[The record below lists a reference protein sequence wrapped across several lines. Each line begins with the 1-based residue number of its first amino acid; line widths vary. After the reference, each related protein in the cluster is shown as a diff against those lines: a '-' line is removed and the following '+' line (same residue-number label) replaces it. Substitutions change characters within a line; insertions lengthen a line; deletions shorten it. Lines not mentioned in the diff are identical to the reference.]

1 MEGIWGHMSSRK
13 GSINL
18 YVKSSINRGPESIQM
33 AVTLVVFLTYHRK
46 RLTIFHMV
54 FLLTPKISLFIDQ
67 YERI

>member
-18 YVKSSINRGPESIQM
+18 YGKLSINRGPESIQM
-33 AVTLVVFLTYHRK
+33 AVTLIVFLTYHRK